1 MEQINTDEL
10 ISKLITGT
18 YEEFFKNIILFLEI
32 VSIRCILCTV
42 HCIALYILYYMHN
55 KLFSLY

>member
-10 ISKLITGT
+10 ISKLIIGT

-32 VSIRCILCTV
+32 VSILCAV
-42 HCIALYILYYMHN
+42 
-55 KLFSLY
+55 